1 MGQASLNANALES
14 ATGQPRLRIPERA
27 FDLADPI
34 KKVDEAVRAV
44 LAELTMKGPSRSRKE
59 SDCQVVVERLFSL
72 RHAEA
77 LPPGTRIVQLGPAT
91 VVTPLARDLL
101 KRQGITIRL
110 GGLGGSMNSARGEWA
125 FSIAA
130 DSELLGT
137 VKALRRAL
145 LEEPAAW
152 IEFEPP
158 LDSLANWLV
167 EGKGRGAMFITA
179 ETALAVWRS
188 CQIAGVRAASAA
200 EPGEVQRAVQSL
212 GINLLVVEPAGKSL
226 SWIKQLAG
234 AFRISGAPRAPETL
248 CLENLS

>member
-1 MGQASLNANALES
+1 MGHALLSANALES
-14 ATGQPRLRIPERA
+14 ALGPPRFHVPERA

-44 LAELTMKGPSRSRKE
+44 LAELKLKREPRSRKE
-59 SDCQVVVERLFSL
+59 SDCQVVVDRLFSV

-101 KRQGITIRL
+101 KHKGITIRL
-110 GGLGGSMNSARGEWA
+110 GGLGESSNTARGEWA
-125 FSIAA
+125 FSISA

-145 LEEPAAW
+145 LEDPRAW
-152 IEFEPP
+152 IEFEPS
-158 LDSLANWLV
+158 LDVLASWLV
-167 EGKGRGAMFITA
+167 DGKGRGAMFVTS
-179 ETALAVWRS
+179 ESALAVWQS
-188 CQIAGVRAASAA
+188 CQISGVRAAAAA

-212 GINLLVVEPAGKSL
+212 GMNLLVVEPSGKSI

-234 AFRISGAPRAPETL
+234 AFRVSGAPRAPETL
-248 CLENLS
+248 RVENLS

>member
-1 MGQASLNANALES
+1 MGQASLNANVLES
-14 ATGQPRLRIPERA
+14 ATGLPRFRIPERA

-44 LAELTMKGPSRSRKE
+44 LAELKLKGPSCSRKE
-59 SDCQVVVERLFSL
+59 FDCQVVVDRLFSL

-77 LPPGTRIVQLGPAT
+77 LPPGTRIVQLGPST

-110 GGLGGSMNSARGEWA
+110 GGLGESMNSARGEWA

-145 LEEPAAW
+145 LDEPGAW
-152 IEFEPP
+152 IELEPS
-158 LDSLANWLV
+158 LDFLANWLV
-167 EGKGRGAMFITA
+167 DGKGRGAMFITA
-179 ETALAVWRS
+179 ETALAVWKA
-188 CQIAGVRAASAA
+188 CQIGGVRAASAA

-212 GINLLVVEPAGKSL
+212 GMNLLVVEPAGKPL

-248 CLENLS
+248 RVENLS